1 MLKSTILFDLMSY
14 SEPIDSESDLTEA
27 AQIYFLRN
35 SIKQINNHL
44 TFQDEDLALQ
54 LIGIIDRYKNQENE
68 RICEAAFSVDDTVSF
83 NVNLSAAKRK
93 AWQKMNQIKA
103 KREEKLA
110 IREKFEHE
118 HIDASI
124 NYINSS
130 EEQKSDEEVYNLDM
144 IIRKTKFK
152 GKLGGVPLYSQRK
165 HVSTFGTVKR
175 FAPEPGST
183 QSKT

>member
-1 MLKSTILFDLMSY
+1 M
-14 SEPIDSESDLTEA
+14 
-27 AQIYFLRN
+27 
-35 SIKQINNHL
+35 
-44 TFQDEDLALQ
+44 
-54 LIGIIDRYKNQENE
+54 
-68 RICEAAFSVDDTVSF
+68 
-83 NVNLSAAKRK
+83 SAAKRK
-93 AWQKMNQIKA
+93 AWQKLNQLKA
-103 KREEKLA
+103 NKEEKLA

-152 GKLGGVPLYSQRK
+152 GKLGAVPLYSQRK

-183 QSKT
+183 